1 MSSHPRSS
9 AASAASSSLPKLDL
23 ARTYYRARHPRSRS
37 DPIRVSGAGSG
48 LRAWHKLPTKEST
61 RGETRF
67 RINDQVEA
75 YWMDDED
82 TPQSCAALI
91 LEIREVRWDRNIRK
105 KQKRARKLRKE
116 PVTLLMVAWFYE
128 PAFAATIGAHVTAPT
143 VSSHI
148 DIISI
153 ECVRERVRPEKRI
166 AINSVLITH
175 AKSVVPANTVDW
187 LPRQRQDPPTSVA
200 VPVTQGSSHHDA
212 MDETVDV
219 APVDNPDPTPATRD
233 KMDDIQNWLTEVRDE
248 VATPQHDTVAPH
260 DTVYIP
266 PDVTVNPPPLPP
278 VDIVLRPD
286 T

>member
-1 MSSHPRSS
+1 MPSHPRSS
-9 AASAASSSLPKLDL
+9 ASAASSPLKLDL
-23 ARTYYRARHPRSRS
+23 ARTYYKARHPRSRS

-48 LRAWHKLPTKEST
+48 LRAWHTLPMKEST
-61 RGETRF
+61 QGETRF
-67 RINDQVEA
+67 KISDRVEA

-91 LEIREVRWDRNIRK
+91 IEIREVRWDRNIRK
-105 KQKRARKLRKE
+105 KHKSVPKLCKE

-153 ECVRERVRPEKRI
+153 ECVRERVRPGKRI
-166 AINSVLITH
+166 AINAVLITH
-175 AKSVVPANTVDW
+175 AKSVIPANTVDW
-187 LPRQRQDPPTSVA
+187 LPRQRQGPPTPVA
-200 VPVTQGSSHHDA
+200 VPVTQGSSNHDT
-212 MDETVDV
+212 MEETVDV
-219 APVDNPDPTPATRD
+219 PPVDNPDTTLVTTD
-233 KMDDIQNWLTEVRDE
+233 KMDDIQNLLTEVRDE

-266 PDVTVNPPPLPP
+266 SDVMVNPTPLPP
-278 VDIVLRPD
+278 VDIVLSAD